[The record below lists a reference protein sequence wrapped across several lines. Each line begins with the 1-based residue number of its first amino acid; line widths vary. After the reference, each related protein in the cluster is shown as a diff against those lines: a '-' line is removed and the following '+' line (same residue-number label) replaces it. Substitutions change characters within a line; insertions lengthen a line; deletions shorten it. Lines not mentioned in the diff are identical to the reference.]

1 MKELVIISGKGGTGK
16 TTITASFAALSENA
30 VIADADVD
38 ASDLHL
44 ILHPSV
50 RIDNQFF
57 CGHEAEIRQVDCVG
71 CGACLA
77 NCRFEAVKML
87 GDNAGEAEF
96 SIDASSCEGC
106 GACVRLCPVKAIDF
120 HERYC
125 GEWYV
130 SDTRFGPMVHAVLGA
145 GAENSGKLVNIVRTN
160 AKKVATETGRSLII
174 TDGPPGI
181 GCPVIS
187 SVTGADAVLAVA
199 EPTLSGIHDLSRVI
213 ELAHHF
219 RIKMFVCVN
228 KFDINPGLTEKIER
242 LSEESGAFIAGRISY
257 DREVTNAQNEGLS
270 VIEHNKGVSV
280 GEIKSIWE
288 KIRGKI

>member
-16 TTITASFAALSENA
+16 TTITAAFAALSENA

-44 ILHPSV
+44 ILHPSI
-50 RIDNQFF
+50 RICTQFF
-57 CGHEAEIRQVDCVG
+57 CGHEAEIRKDDCIR

-77 NCRFEAVKML
+77 HCRFEGVKML
-87 GDNAGEAEF
+87 GDTAGEAEF

-130 SDTRFGPMVHAVLGA
+130 SDSRFGPMVHAVLGA
-145 GAENSGKLVNIVRTN
+145 GAENSGKLVNIVRMN
-160 AKKVATETGRSLII
+160 AKKVALETGRKLII

-213 ELAHHF
+213 ELARHF
-219 RIKMFVCVN
+219 RIKIFVCVN

-242 LSEESGAFIAGRISY
+242 ISEESGALIVGRIHY
-257 DREVTNAQNEGLS
+257 DREITNAQNEGLS
-270 VIEHNKGVSV
+270 VIEYGKGASV
-280 GEIKSIWE
+280 DEIKGIWE
-288 KIRGKI
+288 KIIQKI

>member
-1 MKELVIISGKGGTGK
+1 VKELVIISGKGGTGK
-16 TTITASFAALSENA
+16 TTITAAFAALSENA

-44 ILHPSV
+44 ILHPSI
-50 RIDNQFF
+50 RICTQFF
-57 CGHEAEIRQVDCVG
+57 CGHEAEIRKDDCIR

-77 NCRFEAVKML
+77 HCRFETVKMI
-87 GDNAGEAEF
+87 GAAAGEAEF

-130 SDTRFGPMVHAVLGA
+130 SDSRFGPMVHAVLGA

-160 AKKVATETGRSLII
+160 AKKVAVETGRNLII

-187 SVTGADAVLAVA
+187 SVTGTDAVLAVA

-213 ELAHHF
+213 ELARHF
-219 RIKMFVCVN
+219 RIKIFVCVN

-242 LSEESGAFIAGRISY
+242 ISEESGALIVGRIHY
-257 DREVTNAQNEGLS
+257 DREITNAQNEGLS
-270 VIEHNKGVSV
+270 VIEYGKGASV
-280 GEIKSIWE
+280 DEIKGIWE
-288 KIRGKI
+288 KIIQKI

>member
-1 MKELVIISGKGGTGK
+1 VKELVIISGKGGTGK

-44 ILHPSV
+44 ILQPSI

-57 CGHEAEIRQVDCVG
+57 CGHEAEIRKDDCVG

-77 NCRFEAVKML
+77 HCRFNAVKML
-87 GDNAGEAEF
+87 GDKAGKAEF

-106 GACVRLCPVKAIDF
+106 EACVRLCPVKAIDF
-120 HERYC
+120 HDRYC

-130 SDTRFGPMVHAVLGA
+130 SDTRFGPMIHAVLGP

-160 AKKVATETGRSLII
+160 AKKVAVETERSLII

-213 ELAHHF
+213 ELARHF

-228 KFDINPGLTEKIER
+228 KFDINTGLTEKIER
-242 LSEESGAFIAGRISY
+242 LSEEAGAFIAGRIPY

-270 VIEHNKGVSV
+270 VVEYNKGDSV
-280 GEIKSIWE
+280 KEIKSIWE
-288 KIRGKI
+288 KITGRI

>member
-44 ILHPSV
+44 ILHPSI

-57 CGHEAEIRQVDCVG
+57 CGHEAEIRKDDCIR

-77 NCRFEAVKML
+77 HCRFEAVKMT
-87 GDNAGEAEF
+87 GDAAGEAGF

-106 GACVRLCPVKAIDF
+106 RACVRLCPVKAIDF
-120 HERYC
+120 HDRYC

-130 SDTRFGPMVHAVLGA
+130 SGTRFGPMVHAVLA
-145 GAENSGKLVNIVRTN
+145 PGAENSGKLVNIVRVN
-160 AKKVATETGRSLII
+160 AKKVATEAGRDLII

-199 EPTLSGIHDLSRVI
+199 EPTLSGMHDLARVT
-213 ELAHHF
+213 ELARHF

-228 KFDINPGLTEKIER
+228 KFDINPELAGKIEKM
-242 LSEESGAFIAGRISY
+242 SEDSGAFVVGRIPY
-257 DREVTNAQNEGLS
+257 DREVTNAKNEGLS
-270 VIEHNKGVSV
+270 VIEYNKGASV
-280 GEIKSIWE
+280 DEIKSIWE
-288 KIRGKI
+288 KIIGKI